1 MRHLFTMLSA
11 GLAVVLMS
19 AAQAAADSVE
29 VKGPHICC
37 KQCVNVV
44 EKILSKID
52 GVSDAKADAKTKTV
66 TFTAKDAAA
75 TKAGIKALIDGGFSG
90 TAKADGKDV
99 EIKLSPTKNLG
110 TADKVVVKDVHV
122 CCGACQSAIKNLFK
136 DAKVSFENKG
146 PQRTVIVEGTGLD
159 RGAVL
164 EALRK
169 TGFNGIPE

>member
-1 MRHLFTMLSA
+1 MRHLFTVILA
-11 GLAVVLMS
+11 GLAVVALS

-37 KQCVNVV
+37 KQCVNIAEGLLAKVA
-44 EKILSKID
+44 

-75 TKAGIKALIDGGFSG
+75 ADAGITALTNGGFSG
-90 TAKADGKDV
+90 TAKIDGKAYP
-99 EIKLSPTKNLG
+99 IKLSSTKDLG
-110 TADKVVVKDVHV
+110 KADKVVVKDVHV
-122 CCGACQSAIKNLFK
+122 CCGACQTAIKNLFK
-136 DAKVSFENKG
+136 DSKVGFEAKG

-164 EALRK
+164 DALRK
-169 TGFNGIPE
+169 AGFNGTPE